1 MTGQAELIGRLP
13 ELRVSA
19 STVHI
24 MAIETGDSA
33 PVHDALNEIVT
44 LHAIFMR
51 RAVGVVQKVGRCTER
66 AFL

>member
-1 MTGQAELIGRLP
+1 MTGQAELIRRLP
-13 ELRVSA
+13 ELRIIS

-24 MAIETGDSA
+24 MAIETGHSS

-44 LHAIFMR
+44 LHAIFMGC
-51 RAVGVVQKVGRCTER
+51 AVGVIQEVGRRTER